1 MAKSVQ
7 TPSKAKKHQVFVGE
21 ELKAESNVY
30 EEVIPALQELQKEN
44 VAEIKVVD
52 NVCKAVQIYRKGRYD
67 KNYRITKGEYVAP
80 SKAVT
85 EEEPAAE

>member
-30 EEVIPALQELQKEN
+30 EEVIPALQELKKEN
-44 VAEIKVVD
+44 VAEIKVV
-52 NVCKAVQIYRKGRYD
+52 NHVSKVVQLYQKGRYD
-67 KNYRITKGEYVAP
+67 KNYRIVSGEYATP
-80 SKAVT
+80 STAVS
-85 EEEPAAE
+85 EEETPAE